1 MRESGILLWGMSRL
15 IVTERAGMLTFRFLF
30 LSVFSFGFSFCRC
43 YNNLTFF
50 CVIVFVCVFV
60 LFWFPCVC
68 FCCCEA
74 FFLLDMIFIVS
85 RQVFTLNLSAFF
97 FRGRFDGW
105 LLFLRSYALKITKH
119 PLPKPEQQVLTSPWC
134 HHTLKLVFKPEKDE
148 QIYLDALNSKSYF
161 YETVREVF
169 SLNSKIADVSWRVTD
184 VSMTSFQP

>member
-1 MRESGILLWGMSRL
+1 MCYCFCLRVCFVLVSMC
-15 IVTERAGMLTFRFLF
+15 LF
-30 LSVFSFGFSFCRC
+30 LLLLS
-43 YNNLTFF
+43 LFF
-50 CVIVFVCVFV
+50 VR
-60 LFWFPCVC
+60 
-68 FCCCEA
+68 
-74 FFLLDMIFIVS
+74 LDINVKMIFIVS
-85 RQVFTLNLSAFF
+85 RQVLTLNLSAFF
-97 FRGRFDGW
+97 FRVRFDGW

>member
-1 MRESGILLWGMSRL
+1 
-15 IVTERAGMLTFRFLF
+15 
-30 LSVFSFGFSFCRC
+30 
-43 YNNLTFF
+43 
-50 CVIVFVCVFV
+50 
-60 LFWFPCVC
+60 
-68 FCCCEA
+68 
-74 FFLLDMIFIVS
+74 MIFIVS

-161 YETVREVF
+161 YETGKFFHWILKLLMSVEELPTSVWRHFSHNIVCFLVSSFTGKYVF
-169 SLNSKIADVSWRVTD
+169 ISSLLLYSEQKTKKFIASTLWHI
-184 VSMTSFQP
+184 